1 MTKHKI
7 FSKHKILSRFRSVF
21 RKNYATNTC
30 LRYLN
35 EKITSRFEKDLFTGM
50 ILIDLQKAFE
60 TIDHQILIKKLKYLG
75 LSKNAISWFTS
86 HVNKRKSKI
95 NINSSYS
102 SPSKLICGV
111 PQGSIL
117 GPLLPLLYINDLPQ
131 AIISD
136 SLLYADDTCIVFQH
150 KNVTEIEKQLL
161 RDLSNL

>member
-86 HVNKRKSKI
+86 HVSKRKSKI
-95 NINSSYS
+95 NIT
-102 SPSKLICGV
+102 V
-111 PQGSIL
+111 
-117 GPLLPLLYINDLPQ
+117 
-131 AIISD
+131 
-136 SLLYADDTCIVFQH
+136 
-150 KNVTEIEKQLL
+150 VTPAH
-161 RDLSNL
+161 RN